1 METKVDT
8 AWCPGCGNF
17 AIRDVL
23 EKALQEL
30 PVPANKIVLTSGI
43 GQAAKMPHYL
53 EVNYFNGL
61 HGRSLPLAV
70 GIKLARPDLT
80 VIAYSGDGCM
90 YGEGGNH
97 FIHTIRRRL
106 DLTILVSDNQVYA
119 LTKGQSSPTTDP
131 DVKNPLSPEGSRN
144 IPLNPLALAITMG
157 APFVARGFAGEKEH
171 LKELIK
177 QAILFQGDGP
187 RGYPPAL
194 RQLQQD
200 QYLPV
205 VQREGLPAGEPPDG
219 PLRGPE
225 NGGPLGREDPDRRH
239 LSKRI
244 GRVPAGQRDLPKA
257 GDAGRYGMP
266 GRHEMRDDEMN
277 PGPDQG
283 DSAQV
288 TK

>member
-23 EKALQEL
+23 ETAIHEL
-30 PVPANKIVLTSGI
+30 SVPANRVVLTSGI

-53 EVNYFNGL
+53 DVNYFNGL

-106 DLTILVSDNQVYA
+106 DLTILVSDNRVYA

-131 DVKNPLSPEGSRN
+131 DVINPLSPEGSRS

-171 LKELIK
+171 LKVLIK
-177 QAILFQGDGP
+177 QAILFPGT
-187 RGYPPAL
+187 AL
-194 RQLQQD
+194 VDILQPCVSFNKINTYQWYKERVFRLEKPLTD
-200 QYLPV
+200 RYEALKTA
-205 VQREGLPAGEPPDG
+205 ELWGEKIPIG
-219 PLRGPE
+219 VIYQNESAECRRVKE
-225 NGGPLGREDPDRRH
+225 IFRKQATREDIECQVDM
-239 LSKRI
+239 KC
-244 GRVPAGQRDLPKA
+244 V
-257 GDAGRYGMP
+257 M
-266 GRHEMRDDEMN
+266 MR
-277 PGPDQG
+277 
-283 DSAQV
+283 
-288 TK
+288 

>member
-1 METKVDT
+1 MEAKVDT

-23 EKALQEL
+23 EKTLREL
-30 PVPANKIVLTSGI
+30 PLPANKIVLTSGI

-53 EVNYFNGL
+53 KVNCFDGL

-97 FIHTIRRRL
+97 FIQTIRKRL
-106 DLTILVSDNQVYA
+106 DITILVSDNQVYA

-131 DVKNPLSPEGSRN
+131 GVKNSLAPEGSRN

-171 LKELIK
+171 LQELIR
-177 QAILFQGDGP
+177 QAILFKGTALVDILQPCVSFNKINTYAWYRERVFRLERPLTDRYEAIRTADLWGEKIPIGVIYRNEAAECRQGKELF
-187 RGYPPAL
+187 RVEAT
-194 RQLQQD
+194 
-200 QYLPV
+200 
-205 VQREGLPAGEPPDG
+205 
-219 PLRGPE
+219 PE
-225 NGGPLGREDPDRRH
+225 DIACQIDM
-239 LSKRI
+239 KC
-244 GRVPAGQRDLPKA
+244 V
-257 GDAGRYGMP
+257 M
-266 GRHEMRDDEMN
+266 MR
-277 PGPDQG
+277 
-283 DSAQV
+283 
-288 TK
+288 